1 MASSYT
7 TRLALEKQGDG
18 ENPNSWGTILNQN
31 VIDLLDTAIAGYQ
44 VVSVSSVGVSL
55 TTNNGTADTSR
66 TFGMRFEGLL
76 TANVTV
82 TIPQKEKIY
91 AVFNGTTGSFAI
103 TMKTAG
109 GTAVTVPSSGN
120 GTVLACDSINI
131 NKCNSIDANVSI
143 TSLTATSVTA
153 TFVNAS
159 VGVFNVVSISDG
171 TINGVDIGLVSAGP
185 AKFTTVY
192 SSAVSAAVVS
202 ATDIFDGI
210 GNVRTVPINTQ
221 VSSYTLVS
229 SDAGKFIAITTGGV
243 TVPQNVFTAGQLIT
257 VYNNSGTSQTLTQG
271 TSVTMYF
278 AGAST
283 TGNRT
288 ITQRG
293 LGNFLCVGSNI
304 FLLSGAGV
312 E

>member
-1 MASSYT
+1 MSSTYT

-44 VVSVSSVGVSL
+44 IVSVSSVGVSL

-91 AVFNGTTGSFAI
+91 TVFNGTTGSFAI

-109 GTAVTVPSSGN
+109 GTAITVPSSGN

-153 TFVNAS
+153 S
-159 VGVFNVVSISDG
+159 VGIFNVVSISDG

-185 AKFTTVY
+185 AKFTT
-192 SSAVSAAVVS
+192 VS

-271 TSVTMYF
+271 TSVTMFF
-278 AGAST
+278 AGTSV

>member
-18 ENPNSWGTILNQN
+18 ENPNSWGAILNQN

-55 TTNNGTADTSR
+55 TTNNGTADTAR

-109 GTAVTVPSSGN
+109 GTAVTVPSSGS
-120 GTVLACDSINI
+120 GTLLACDSIDI

-153 TFVNAS
+153 S
-159 VGVFNVVSISDG
+159 VGIFSVVSISDG

-185 AKFTTVY
+185 AKFTTV
-192 SSAVSAAVVS
+192 S

-210 GNVRTVPINTQ
+210 GNIRTVPINTQ
-221 VSSYTLVS
+221 SSSYVLVS

-278 AGAST
+278 AGTSV

-312 E
+312 Q

>member
-1 MASSYT
+1 MSSTYT

-44 VVSVSSVGVSL
+44 IVSVSSVGVSL

-91 AVFNGTTGSFAI
+91 TVFNGTTGSFAI

-153 TFVNAS
+153 S
-159 VGVFNVVSISDG
+159 VGIFSVVSISDG

-192 SSAVSAAVVS
+192 SSTVSAATVS

-221 VSSYTLVS
+221 SSSYVLVS

-271 TSVTMYF
+271 TSVTMFF
-278 AGAST
+278 AGTSV

>member
-143 TSLTATSVTA
+143 TSIT
-153 TFVNAS
+153 AS
-159 VGVFNVVSISDG
+159 VGIFNVVSISDG